1 MQHLIAL
8 SIRRLQVIR
17 ETLGYGVEDFAKR
30 LDYPLYASVE
40 SSENDIP
47 GILIA
52 KLMKVFSINP
62 LWLYGESNM
71 RFLDVSSNTAP
82 KFIALDAQE
91 EEEGILMVNQKASAG
106 YSQNIHEG
114 EWYKELPSM
123 RLPLPGFRNAT
134 YRGFQVQG
142 DSMLPTIYPGDWVI
156 GKSVPNISELNYDK
170 IHIVVLNDAV
180 VVKQVM
186 MNLDK
191 PNAILLR
198 STNPEYEDL
207 SVSVSDIQELW
218 EMSSK
223 LTFAVDVSK
232 KNTLRKELQESMRDF
247 MNLQDT

>member
-1 MQHLIAL
+1 MQHLVIL
-8 SIRRLQVIR
+8 SLKRLQTIR
-17 ETLGYGVEDFAKR
+17 ETLGYEVEDFAKK
-30 LDYPLYASVE
+30 LDYPLYESVE

-82 KFIALDAQE
+82 KFISLDAE

-123 RLPLPGFRNAT
+123 RLPLPNFRNAT

-142 DSMLPTIYPGDWVI
+142 DSMLPSIYPGDWVI
-156 GKSVPNISELNYDK
+156 GKSVPNISELNYGK
-170 IHIVVLNDAV
+170 IHIVVLKDAV
-180 VVKQVM
+180 VVKEVVV
-186 MNLDK
+186 NLDK

-198 STNPEYEDL
+198 STNPEHEDL
-207 SVSVSDIQELW
+207 SVSISDIQELW

-232 KNTLRKELQESMRDF
+232 KNTLRKELQESMRSF
-247 MNLQDT
+247 MNSQDT

>member
-1 MQHLIAL
+1 MQHLVIL
-8 SIRRLQVIR
+8 SLKRLQTIR
-17 ETLGYGVEDFAKR
+17 ETLGYEVEDFAKK
-30 LDYPLYASVE
+30 LDYPLYESVE

-82 KFIALDAQE
+82 KFISLDAE

-123 RLPLPGFRNAT
+123 RLPLPNFRNAT

-142 DSMLPTIYPGDWVI
+142 DSMLPSIYPGDWVI
-156 GKSVPNISELNYDK
+156 GKSVPNISELNYGK
-170 IHIVVLNDAV
+170 IHIVVLKDAV
-180 VVKQVM
+180 VVKEVVV
-186 MNLDK
+186 NLDK

-198 STNPEYEDL
+198 STNPEHEDL

-232 KNTLRKELQESMRDF
+232 KNTLRKELQESMRSF
-247 MNLQDT
+247 MNSQDT

>member
-8 SIRRLQVIR
+8 SIKRMRIIR
-17 ETLGYGVEDFAKR
+17 EALGYGVEDFAKK
-30 LDYPLYASVE
+30 LEYPLYESVE
-40 SSENDIP
+40 KDGNDIP

-52 KLMKVFSINP
+52 KLMSVFSINP

-71 RFLDVSSNTAP
+71 RFLETTTSTAP
-82 KFIALDAQE
+82 KFITLDAE

-123 RLPLPGFRNAT
+123 RLPLPNYRNAT

-142 DSMLPTIYPGDWVI
+142 DSMLPSIYPGDWVI
-156 GKSVPNISELNYDK
+156 GKSVPNITELNYGK

-186 MNLDK
+186 VSLEN
-191 PNAILLR
+191 PNTILLR

-207 SVSVSDIQELW
+207 AVAVGDIQELW

-232 KNTLRKELQESMRDF
+232 KNTLRKELQESMRNF
-247 MNLQDT
+247 MDSQDA